1 MRIGIVAGEPSGDFL
16 AAQLIKS
23 IRKNRP
29 DVGVEG
35 IGGERLFEAGCEI
48 LFPMEK
54 LAVMGLVEVLGKVW
68 ELRVLRAKL
77 ADHFINNPPDVFIGV
92 DSPDFNLGLERTLR
106 KKGIKTIHYVCP
118 TVWAWR
124 TWRVRKIRKAA
135 DLVLSVFPFEA
146 EFFRRHHIP
155 ISYVGH
161 PLAGQVDLQPDA
173 ESARRRLG
181 LSAQVLTV
189 AVLPGSRSSELDSM
203 TGPFVETA
211 AWMDA
216 RYDEIQF
223 VANVVDETAE
233 KRLSAAAKSRGLQL
247 KIVKN
252 RIGDTLAAADVA
264 LVASGT
270 VTLEAMLHKVPM
282 VVAYRM
288 HSLTF
293 WIVRALL
300 KVKYVSLPN
309 LLANR
314 KLVPEYFQSD
324 CRAGVLGPALQYWL
338 ESPDNVRTLTHY
350 FTHLHISLQRADESA
365 AQAVLRLADPQQP
378 HRTQGSQREHKVK
391 PGLD

>member
-1 MRIGIVAGEPSGDFL
+1 MEVRIGIVAGEPSGDFL
-16 AAQLIKS
+16 AAELIKS

-29 DVGVEG
+29 DVRVEG
-35 IGGERLFEAGCEI
+35 IGGERLSEAGCEI

-68 ELRVLRAKL
+68 ELRGLRAKL

-135 DLVLSVFPFEA
+135 DLVLAVFPFEV

-161 PLAGQVDLQPDA
+161 PLAGQVELQPDA

-181 LSAQVLTV
+181 LPAQVLTV
-189 AVLPGSRSSELDSM
+189 AVLPGSRSSELDRM
-203 TGPFVETA
+203 TGPFIETA
-211 AWMDA
+211 AWLDA

-223 VANVVDETAE
+223 VANVVDETAGR
-233 KRLSAAAKSRGLQL
+233 RLSAAAKSRGLQL
-247 KIVKN
+247 KVVKN

-288 HSLTF
+288 HSLTY
-293 WIVRALL
+293 WIVRTLI
-300 KVKYVSLPN
+300 KVKFVSLPN

-314 KLVPEYFQSD
+314 KLVPEYFQSE
-324 CRAGVLGPALQYWL
+324 CRADVLGPALQYWL
-338 ESPDNVRTLTHY
+338 ESPDNTRTLSHY
-350 FTHLHISLQRADESA
+350 FTYLHISLQRADESA
-365 AQAVLRLADPQQP
+365 AQAVLALADPQQP
-378 HRTQGSQREHKVK
+378 GKGTELNSV
-391 PGLD
+391 PGER

>member
-16 AAQLIKS
+16 AAELIKS

-29 DVGVEG
+29 DVRVEG
-35 IGGERLFEAGCEI
+35 IGGERLRQVGCDI

-68 ELRVLRAKL
+68 ELSLVRTKL
-77 ADHFINNPPDVFIGV
+77 AEHFINNPPDVFIGV
-92 DSPDFNLGLERTLR
+92 DAPDFNLGLERRLR

-118 TVWAWR
+118 TIWAWR

-135 DLVLSVFPFEA
+135 DLVLSVFPFEG
-146 EFFRRHHIP
+146 EFFRRHRVP

-173 ESARRRLG
+173 EGARRRLG
-181 LSAQVLTV
+181 LSTQVLTV
-189 AVLPGSRSSELDSM
+189 AVLPGSRSSELNRM
-203 TGPFVETA
+203 TGPFLETA
-211 AWMDA
+211 AWLDE
-216 RYDEIQF
+216 RYEQIQF
-223 VANVVDETAE
+223 VTNVVDDAAE
-233 KRLSAAAKSRGLQL
+233 KQLRATAICKGLQL

-252 RIGDTLAAADVA
+252 RIGDTLAAANVA

-293 WIVRALL
+293 WVVRALL
-300 KVKYVSLPN
+300 KVKFVSLPN

-314 KLVPEYFQSD
+314 RLVPEYFQSD
-324 CRAGVLGPALQYWL
+324 CRAEVLGPALQYWL
-338 ESPDNVRTLTHY
+338 DNPDNVRSLSQY
-350 FTHLHISLQRADESA
+350 FTNLHISLQKADESA
-365 AQAVLRLADPQQP
+365 AQAVLTLVDTKQP
-378 HRTQGSQREHKVK
+378 
-391 PGLD
+391 